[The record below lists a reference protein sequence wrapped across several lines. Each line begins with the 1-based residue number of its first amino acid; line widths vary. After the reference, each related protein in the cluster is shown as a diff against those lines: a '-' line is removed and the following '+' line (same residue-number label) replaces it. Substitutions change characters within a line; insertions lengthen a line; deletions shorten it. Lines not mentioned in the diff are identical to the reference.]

1 MTADAAVVIDA
12 LRRRG
17 QSVATAESLTGGGV
31 CARLTAVAG
40 ASDVVRGA
48 LVVYAS
54 DLKVTL
60 AGVDADLL
68 RRRGAVNA
76 EVARQLADGA
86 RSGCAADWGI
96 GLTGVAGPG
105 PSDGIAAGTVYVGL
119 SGPATRLCRSLTLS
133 GDRDAVRRQAAD
145 AALALLLE
153 HVREPVR

>member
-1 MTADAAVVIDA
+1 MTTDAALVVDA

-17 QSVATAESLTGGGV
+17 DTVATAESLTGGGV

-40 ASDVVRGA
+40 ASDVVRGG

-54 DLKVTL
+54 DLKTTL
-60 AGVDADLL
+60 AGVDAVLL
-68 RRRGAVNA
+68 RRRGAVDP

-86 RSGCAADWGI
+86 RSRCAADWGV

-105 PSDGIAAGTVYVGL
+105 ASDGIAAGTVYVGL
-119 SGPATRLCRSLTLS
+119 SGPATRAGRSLTLS
-133 GDRDAVRRQAAD
+133 GDRDAVRRQATD

-153 HVREPVR
+153 HVGEPVR